1 MRAVL
6 LFIRQRAMLFAEC
19 RDHPVAFCETCSRGY
34 TAEEL
39 GTDVGHGCYLCR
51 QCGTDLRASVTT
63 HARTCPNLTVTKPL
77 ARMTVRPRTEPVRY
91 THRRS
96 SA

>member
-1 MRAVL
+1 MPAVL

-19 RDHPVAFCETCSRGY
+19 RDHPVAFCETCRRGY

-39 GTDVGHGCYLCR
+39 GTE
-51 QCGTDLRASVTT
+51 VTA
-63 HARTCPNLTVTKPL
+63 HARTCPNLTAPKPL
-77 ARMTVRPRTEPVRY
+77 ARMTVRPRTEPARY
-91 THRRS
+91 ARRS